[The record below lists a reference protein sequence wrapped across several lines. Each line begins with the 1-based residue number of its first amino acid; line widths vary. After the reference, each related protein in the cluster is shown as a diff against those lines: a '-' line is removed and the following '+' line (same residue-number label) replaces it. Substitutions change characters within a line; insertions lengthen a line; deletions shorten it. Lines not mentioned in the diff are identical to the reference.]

1 MNIFEEFRKIVTVIT
16 DNNLDYVL
24 VGGVA
29 MAFHDEARFTRDID
43 IMLLPE
49 DIEELTNLL
58 SGIGYSESAT
68 AWTFRSTYMTLHRF
82 LKIEGNEHMQLDVLT
97 ANMKRT
103 RQILNNSLHAESVY
117 GSVRVASKEDLI
129 WMKKQRNSDQDQV
142 DIKRLGSDER
152 EEDR

>member
-1 MNIFEEFRKIVTVIT
+1 MNIFEEFRNIVTVIT

-43 IMLLPE
+43 IMLLPGDME
-49 DIEELTNLL
+49 KLNNLL
-58 SGIGYSESAT
+58 SGIGYSESASPC
-68 AWTFRSTYMTLHRF
+68 TFRNTDMTLHRF

-103 RQILNNSLHAESVY
+103 QQILNNSLHAESAH
-117 GSVRVASKEDLI
+117 GIVRVASKDDLI
-129 WMKKQRNSDQDQV
+129 WMKRQRNSDQDQV
-142 DIKRLGSDER
+142 DIKRLEGDGR

>member
-29 MAFHDEARFTRDID
+29 MAFHGEARFTRDID

-49 DIEELTNLL
+49 NIEELTNLL
-58 SGIGYSESAT
+58 SGIGYSKSASS
-68 AWTFRSTYMTLHRF
+68 WTFRSTDMTLHRF
-82 LKIEGNEHMQLDVLT
+82 LKIEENEHMQLDVLT

-103 RQILNNSLHAESVY
+103 RQIINNSLHAESVY

-129 WMKKQRNSDQDQV
+129 WMKRQRNSDQDQV
-142 DIKRLGSDER
+142 DIKRLGSNGR
-152 EEDR
+152 EEDG